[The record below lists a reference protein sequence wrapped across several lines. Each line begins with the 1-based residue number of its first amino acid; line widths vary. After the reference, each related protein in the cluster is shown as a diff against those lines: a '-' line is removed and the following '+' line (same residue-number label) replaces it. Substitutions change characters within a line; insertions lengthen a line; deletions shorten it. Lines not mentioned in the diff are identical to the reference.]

1 MYIYTYIY
9 IYMYIYICIYIHI
22 HIYVCIYIYR
32 GVCVCVRARPLFKL
46 HDVAPNEHA
55 VSKRLPIG
63 HSHRWHKAH
72 LLVAL
77 KSSASTSTTQSAEP
91 FSHFNT

>member
-1 MYIYTYIY
+1 MYIYVYIYIYIY
-9 IYMYIYICIYIHI
+9 IYMYIYIY
-22 HIYVCIYIYR
+22 IYIYIYMY
-32 GVCVCVRARPLFKL
+32 VYMCVCVRARPLFKL